1 MQMIMI
7 AGNIGKDPVLRNTP
21 NGDAVLGFSVAVD
34 QGKDKNGTKRE
45 SAWFDCSIWGKRAT
59 ALQPYLAKGMKVTIS
74 GRPACRAH
82 EGKAYM
88 QVSVDELTM
97 QGGGGDSQP
106 NQGGSGG
113 QSSGG
118 YDGGNVPGYTDD
130 EIPF

>member
-106 NQGGSGG
+106 RQVESDG

-118 YDGGNVPGYTDD
+118 YNGGNAPSYQDD